1 VKYMENSFLA
11 TKVAFVNEFYEI
23 CRSFGADW
31 HAVREGW
38 LLDPRIGRSH
48 SAVFTANRGFDGKC
62 LPKDV
67 NAIVRAASE
76 VGYRPALLAEVLA
89 SNARFRAKSRDAESS

>member
-1 VKYMENSFLA
+1 M
-11 TKVAFVNEFYEI
+11 
-23 CRSFGADW
+23 
-31 HAVREGW
+31 REGW

-48 SAVFTANRGFDGKC
+48 SAVFTDNRGFGGKC

-76 VGYRPALLAEVLA
+76 VGYAPALLAEVLA
-89 SNARFRAKSRDAESS
+89 SNDRYRRKSDDD